1 MERAVCP
8 DHHERREVPV
18 RVLIANAYSYS
29 NRNSYSDVCSN
40 RHTYCYGNCYCYSDV
55 CSNRHTYCYGHCYG
69 NCYCCAYSHSYA
81 NSNPDPDA
89 LHGCGSERTKRNQH
103 DFQQLYRELEQRERR
118 D

>member
-40 RHTYCYGNCYCYSDV
+40 RHTYCYGN
-55 CSNRHTYCYGHCYG
+55 CYG

>member
-8 DHHERREVPV
+8 DHHERREVPI

-40 RHTYCYGNCYCYSDV
+40 RHTY
-55 CSNRHTYCYGHCYG
+55 CYG